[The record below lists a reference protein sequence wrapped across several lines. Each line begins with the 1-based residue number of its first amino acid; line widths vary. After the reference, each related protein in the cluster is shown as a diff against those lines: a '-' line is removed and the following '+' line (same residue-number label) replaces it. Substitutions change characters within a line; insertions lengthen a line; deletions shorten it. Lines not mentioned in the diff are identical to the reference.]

1 MRGMECEELEWEKA
15 YIELMA
21 AALGGLQGNIQY
33 MPLPWYL
40 DLDFR
45 NLEHVICIKF
55 MWVYAD
61 KPGGKFTVQ
70 YLEHLF
76 LGFLGFAQ
84 SQVTLFLPA
93 DYYPGW

>member
-1 MRGMECEELEWEKA
+1 MGKSF
-15 YIELMA
+15 ELMA
-21 AALGGLQGNIQY
+21 AAWAENGGICRCPN
-33 MPLPWYL
+33 YL
-40 DLDFR
+40 DLDVP
-45 NLEHVICIKF
+45 LEHVICIKF